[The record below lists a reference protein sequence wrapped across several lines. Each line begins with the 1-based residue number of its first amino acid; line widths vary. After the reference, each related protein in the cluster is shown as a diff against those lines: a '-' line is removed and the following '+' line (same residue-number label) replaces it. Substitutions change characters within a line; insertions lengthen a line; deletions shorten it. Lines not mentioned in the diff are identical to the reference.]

1 MTDARVPDQWLGH
14 PTYSDLSDQAWR
26 FFIHGL
32 QWSNRYGTDGAIATR
47 HFHTLGVFANL
58 DAVLL
63 ELQDA
68 GLIVL
73 TKDGIALDWTGQSF
87 ATEVANRKELNR
99 LRSAKQRD
107 RARSV
112 GSSPKSPKEIT
123 SEIVSDVTRN
133 VTRNVTREV
142 GQDRTRT
149 GQDTTG
155 QVIERVEPNDEIF

>member
-32 QWSNRYGTDGAIATR
+32 QWSNRYGTDGVIATR
-47 HFHTLGVFANL
+47 HFHALGVFANL

-123 SEIVSDVTRN
+123 SEIVSDVTRD
-133 VTRNVTREV
+133 VTREV

-155 QVIERVEPNDEIF
+155 QVIERVNPNDEIF

>member
-1 MTDARVPDQWLGH
+1 
-14 PTYSDLSDQAWR
+14 
-26 FFIHGL
+26 
-32 QWSNRYGTDGAIATR
+32 
-47 HFHTLGVFANL
+47 VFANL

-123 SEIVSDVTRN
+123 SEIVSDVTRD
-133 VTRNVTREV
+133 VTREV

-155 QVIERVEPNDEIF
+155 QVIERVNPNDEIF

>member
-1 MTDARVPDQWLGH
+1 
-14 PTYSDLSDQAWR
+14 
-26 FFIHGL
+26 
-32 QWSNRYGTDGAIATR
+32 
-47 HFHTLGVFANL
+47 VFANL

-99 LRSAKQRD
+99 LRSAKHRD

-123 SEIVSDVTRN
+123 SEIVSDVTRDEA
-133 VTRNVTREV
+133 RDEAREV

>member
-1 MTDARVPDQWLGH
+1 VTDARVPDQWLGH

-32 QWSNRYGTDGAIATR
+32 QWSNRYGTDGVIATR
-47 HFHTLGVFANL
+47 HFHTLGVFAKL

-68 GLIVL
+68 GLIAL
-73 TKDGIALDWTGQSF
+73 TQDGIALDWTGQSL
-87 ATEVANRKELNR
+87 ASEVANRKELNR
-99 LRSAKQRD
+99 LRASKQRD
-107 RARSV
+107 KARTV
-112 GSSPKSPKEIT
+112 DSSPKASKEIA
-123 SEIVSDVTRN
+123 SEIVSDVARD
-133 VTRNVTREV
+133 VTRDVTREV

-155 QVIERVEPNDEIF
+155 QVIERVDPNDEIF